1 MKLIVLYL
9 YKNVKCII
17 MIKKIGTSIKN
28 ISTKILIALIALSFA
43 VWGIGDIFTGNS
55 NPTIATVGKSKIKL
69 NDFNLEYQA
78 ILENLRRSSEEP
90 ISEEIIK
97 TLGIQNSVLNNII
110 NNEYINLVS
119 KSLGIS
125 SSENFLKRSILNN
138 KNFHDQLGVFNQ
150 DYFNYFLNRNNISE
164 KELINISKK
173 ALTNDIFLKTINSS
187 QGTSNIIANNIKKKR
202 DLARKAEVYEIDTT
216 SMIIK
221 EKITDAEIIKHYNE
235 IKSTLLVPEKRDLN
249 IISIRN
255 TDIDNN
261 VNIDSN
267 ELLEIYNSN
276 IDFYKTPEKRKI
288 LQFIFDNELKAKDF
302 LKNNKNLNN
311 INDYIKKNNINRAD
325 VDLGFLAKDELDSDL
340 GNIAF
345 NLKENAFS
353 KVIQSAF
360 GWKVIYLEMIKSEN
374 NLSFDQVKNDIKNDL
389 TTNILNERVYEKA
402 NAFYEK
408 FIESNDLE
416 TSLKYV
422 NLDKKGI
429 KEVEINSIK
438 NLNIENNILS
448 EEELAKIIF
457 NLNDNALSDPIEGKN
472 NNLFFIHLEKIN
484 KSVPKTFDV
493 AKKEVIDSLYNKK
506 KRQQSKKIA
515 DTIYSDIIN
524 EKQSKQV
531 YLTSSKTSWITND
544 SRINDTLDPKIK
556 NIIFKT
562 KLNSYS
568 KINQL
573 EEFKYFFVKPTLQS
587 EKYLSTEKRTK
598 TENILTNIDS
608 NIKNDI
614 INALLVD
621 IKIEKKSSINQ
632 NFINSF

>member
-1 MKLIVLYL
+1 
-9 YKNVKCII
+9 

-43 VWGIGDIFTGNS
+43 VWGIGDIFTGSS

-78 ILENLRRSSEEP
+78 IIENLRLSSEEP

-97 TLGIQNSVLNNII
+97 TLGIHNSVLNNMV
-110 NNEYINLVS
+110 NNEYINLIS
-119 KSLGIS
+119 KGLGIS
-125 SSENFLKRSILNN
+125 SSENFLRSSILKN

-150 DYFNYFLNRNNISE
+150 DYFQYFLNRNNISE
-164 KELINISKK
+164 KELIIISEK
-173 ALTNDIFLKTINSS
+173 ALINDVFLKTISSS
-187 QGTSNIIANNIKKKR
+187 QGTSKVIANNIKKKR
-202 DLARKAEVYEIDTT
+202 DLARQAEVFEIDTT

-221 EKITDAEIIKHYNE
+221 ENLNDDEITKHYNE
-235 IKSTLLVPEKRDLN
+235 IKSTLLVPEKRDIN
-249 IISIRN
+249 IIYIRKK
-255 TDIDNN
+255 DIDNDI
-261 VNIDSN
+261 NIQSN

-288 LQFIFDNELKAKDF
+288 LQFIFDNELKATDF
-302 LKNNKNLNN
+302 LKNTKNLKD

-340 GNIAF
+340 GNITF
-345 NLKENAFS
+345 NLKENTFS
-353 KVIQSAF
+353 NVMQSTF
-360 GWKVIYLEMIKSEN
+360 GWKVIYLEKIKSEN

-389 TTNILNERVYEKA
+389 TTNILSERIYEKA
-402 NAFYEK
+402 NSFYEK
-408 FIESNDLE
+408 FLESNDLE

-429 KEVEINSIK
+429 KEVEINNIK
-438 NLNIENNILS
+438 NLNIEDNTLS
-448 EEELAKIIF
+448 EEDLAKIIF
-457 NLNDNALSDPIEGKN
+457 NLNDNALSDPLESKN
-472 NNLFFIHLEKIN
+472 NNLFFIHLEKIS
-484 KSVPKTFDV
+484 KSTPKSFDV

-506 KRQQSKKIA
+506 KRQQSQKIA
-515 DTIYSDIIN
+515 NTIYNDMIN
-524 EKQSKQV
+524 QKQSKQI
-531 YLTSSKTSWITND
+531 YLTTSKTSWITND
-544 SRINDTLDPKIK
+544 NRINDTLDAKIK

-573 EEFKYFFVKPTLQS
+573 EEFKYVFVKPTLQS
-587 EKYLSTEKRTK
+587 EKHLDMEKRTK
-598 TENILTNIDS
+598 TENVLTNIDS

-621 IKIEKKSSINQ
+621 IKTEKKSSINQ

>member
-1 MKLIVLYL
+1 
-9 YKNVKCII
+9 

-43 VWGIGDIFTGNS
+43 VWGIGDIFTGSS

-78 ILENLRRSSEEP
+78 IIENLRRSSEDP

-97 TLGIQNSVLNNII
+97 TLGIHNSVLNNMI
-110 NNEYINLVS
+110 NKEYINLIS
-119 KSLGIS
+119 KDLGIL
-125 SSENFLKRSILNN
+125 SSENFLRSSILKN
-138 KNFHDQLGVFNQ
+138 KSFHDQLGVFNQ
-150 DYFNYFLNRNNISE
+150 DYFKYFLNRNNISE
-164 KELINISKK
+164 KELIVISEK
-173 ALTNDIFLKTINSS
+173 ALINDIFLKTINSS
-187 QGTSNIIANNIKKKR
+187 QGTSKVIANNIKKKR

-221 EKITDAEIIKHYNE
+221 EKITDAEINKHYNE

-255 TDIDNN
+255 IDIDNN
-261 VNIDSN
+261 VDIGSDK
-267 ELLEIYNSN
+267 LLEIYNSN
-276 IDFYKTPEKRKI
+276 IDLYKKPEKRQI

-302 LKNNKNLNN
+302 LKSTKNLND
-311 INDYIKKNNINRAD
+311 INNYIKKNDINNAD
-325 VDLGFLAKDELDSDL
+325 VDLGFLAKDELDSDI
-340 GNIAF
+340 GKISF
-345 NLKENAFS
+345 NLKENTFS
-353 KVIQSAF
+353 NVIKSSF
-360 GWKVIYLEMIKSEN
+360 GWKVIYLKKIKSEN
-374 NLSFDQVKNDIKNDL
+374 SISFEQVKNDIKNEL

-402 NAFYEK
+402 NSFYEK
-408 FIESNDLE
+408 FLESNNLE
-416 TSLKYV
+416 ASLKYV
-422 NLDKKGI
+422 NLDKKSI
-429 KEVEINSIK
+429 KGVEINMIK
-438 NLNIENNILS
+438 NLNIEDNILS
-448 EEELAKIIF
+448 EEELTKIIF
-457 NLNDNALSDPIEGKN
+457 NLNENGLSDPLESKN
-472 NNLFFIHLEKIN
+472 NNLFFIHLEKIS

-506 KRQQSKKIA
+506 KKEQSKIIA
-515 DTIYSDIIN
+515 DEIYNSIIN
-524 EKQSKQV
+524 EKQTKQV
-531 YLTSSKTSWITND
+531 YYKPSKTSWITND

-573 EEFKYFFVKPTLQS
+573 DEFKYVFVKPTVQS
-587 EKYLSTEKRTK
+587 EEHLGIEKSTK
-598 TENILTNIDS
+598 TENILSNIDS

-621 IKIEKKSSINQ
+621 IKIKRKSSINQ

>member
-1 MKLIVLYL
+1 
-9 YKNVKCII
+9 

-43 VWGIGDIFTGNS
+43 VWGIGDIFTGSS

-78 ILENLRRSSEEP
+78 IIENLRRSSEEP

-97 TLGIQNSVLNNII
+97 TLGIHNSVLNNMI
-110 NNEYINLVS
+110 NNEYINLIS
-119 KSLGIS
+119 KGLGIS
-125 SSENFLKRSILNN
+125 SSENFLRSSILKN

-150 DYFNYFLNRNNISE
+150 DYFKYFLNRNNISE
-164 KELINISKK
+164 KELIIISEK
-173 ALTNDIFLKTINSS
+173 ALINDIFLKTINSS
-187 QGTSNIIANNIKKKR
+187 QGTSKIIANNIKKKR

-221 EKITDAEIIKHYNE
+221 EKITDAEIIKHYDE

-255 TDIDNN
+255 TDIDND

-302 LKNNKNLNN
+302 LKNTKNLND

-325 VDLGFLAKDELDSDL
+325 VDLGFLAKDELDSDI

-345 NLKENAFS
+345 NLKENTFS
-353 KVIQSAF
+353 NVIKSTF

-374 NLSFDQVKNDIKNDL
+374 NISFDQVKNDIKNDL

-402 NAFYEK
+402 NSFYEK
-408 FIESNDLE
+408 FLESNDLE
-416 TSLKYV
+416 ASLKYV
-422 NLDKKGI
+422 NLDKKSI
-429 KEVEINSIK
+429 KEVEINTIK

-457 NLNDNALSDPIEGKN
+457 NLNENGLSDPIESKN

-506 KRQQSKKIA
+506 KKQQSKKIA
-515 DTIYSDIIN
+515 DTIYNDIIN
-524 EKQSKQV
+524 EKQTKQV

-573 EEFKYFFVKPTLQS
+573 EEFKYVFVKPTLQS
-587 EKYLSTEKRTK
+587 EKHLATEKRTK